1 MLAKGYDLKDS
12 VTVATAYLQQGLSD
26 EQSNGQTAISSL
38 KHAGYPTDRRY
49 FPVIELGSAPL
60 QALSHAFPATEN
72 RLGIYPVVDSLEWI
86 ERLLKAGVKTLQ
98 IRLKN
103 RPLTEVEQA
112 IQQAIS
118 LGKQYPARFFINDY
132 WQLALKYGAYGVHLG
147 QEDLTTAD
155 LYALVQAGIRL
166 GVSIHGYFETM
177 RVLPLKPSYIACGHI
192 FPTQTKEMPSQPQG
206 VANLARYVNLL
217 KDIPTVAIGG
227 IKAHHFAEILATNV
241 GSIAVLTAITQ
252 ADDWQQAVAE
262 LMDLIK

>member
-132 WQLALKYGAYGVHLG
+132 WQLALKYGVHLG

-227 IKAHHFAEILATNV
+227 IKAHHFAEIIATNV

>member
-155 LYALVQAGIRL
+155 LYALVQAAFVWGCP
-166 GVSIHGYFETM
+166 FMAT
-177 RVLPLKPSYIACGHI
+177 LKPCVCYRSNRAISLVVI
-192 FPTQTKEMPSQPQG
+192 SSQHKPKRCRHSLK
-206 VANLARYVNLL
+206 ALL
-217 KDIPTVAIGG
+217 IWLV
-227 IKAHHFAEILATNV
+227 
-241 GSIAVLTAITQ
+241 
-252 ADDWQQAVAE
+252 
-262 LMDLIK
+262 M